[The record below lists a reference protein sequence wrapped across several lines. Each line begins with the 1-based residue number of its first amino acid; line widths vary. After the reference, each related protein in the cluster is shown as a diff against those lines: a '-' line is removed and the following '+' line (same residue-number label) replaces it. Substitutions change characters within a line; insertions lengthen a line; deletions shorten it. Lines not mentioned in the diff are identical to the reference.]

1 MSWEMTVLTL
11 SYREPRNVQFIILFF
26 NILQPAA
33 SRLTTKISHH
43 RFNALIVMKK
53 VFFFL
58 QKNTPRIVGGHRI
71 MNIKYQVLTNYRLSI
86 LIILWLHR
94 SGNFQNYNHFRSDF
108 LRECPHLCSCKWS
121 GGKKLADC
129 SNKGYTTIPQSISSE
144 VQVRSDIYLKPIKI

>member
-1 MSWEMTVLTL
+1 MTVLTL

-43 RFNALIVMKK
+43 RFNALIVLKNF
-53 VFFFL
+53 FFFL
-58 QKNTPRIVGGHRI
+58 PTPRIVGGHRVKKI

-86 LIILWLHR
+86 LVIPWLHR

-144 VQVRSDIYLKPIKI
+144 VQVRSDIYI

>member
-43 RFNALIVMKK
+43 RFNALIVVKN

-58 QKNTPRIVGGHRI
+58 RKNTPRIVGGHRI
-71 MNIKYQVLTNYRLSI
+71 MNIKYQVLTNYGLSI

-94 SGNFQNYNHFRSDF
+94 QGNFSNYNHFRSDF
-108 LRECPHLCSCKWS
+108 FKHTLLNNLNYKVELAWVYSC
-121 GGKKLADC
+121 
-129 SNKGYTTIPQSISSE
+129 
-144 VQVRSDIYLKPIKI
+144 QVNRKHQITSLYNWKFLTLIFFSVWK